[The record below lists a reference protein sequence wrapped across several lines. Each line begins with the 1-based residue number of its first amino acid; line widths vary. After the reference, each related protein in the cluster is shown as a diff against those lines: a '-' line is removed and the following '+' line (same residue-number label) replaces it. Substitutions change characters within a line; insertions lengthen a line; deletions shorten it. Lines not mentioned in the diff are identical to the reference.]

1 MSDRVSSPFSSEKS
15 GPSRSRK
22 KATSSIPDGPFLP
35 GGTDPSG
42 QSAAPTPEAYDDYYL
57 LIVKEC
63 LRYGCPV
70 GGILF
75 VSFFATD
82 ASVSGAAGAVLIKT
96 LALRL
101 VCASVLFAFWFIAPR
116 LHSPRVM
123 MASLSGLY
131 LFTVLDFIAIM
142 RLLPQGLVLG
152 VPGLVLV
159 TMSACGLF
167 CLRPAAGAICGP
179 IGLLAYVG
187 ASLSAGL
194 ARSEVVIGATQF
206 AAAQLLGVVFL
217 VLLDREFRK
226 RHALER
232 SLESEKAQS
241 ETLLK
246 EILPRYVIQRIRE
259 GAQSIADSILEV
271 NVMFIDI
278 VGFTEMSRRLAPKH
292 LVEVLGQTFQ
302 SFDDKCEAYGV
313 TKIKVIGDAYM
324 AITGLSDSSSRS
336 AIAAIE
342 FCMEALRS
350 VKEVGSRTGMPIRVR
365 IGVATGAVISGVL
378 SLKRPSYDLWG
389 ETVNLAAQMES
400 SSEPGRIQIAETTYW
415 RVKHKFACEPRTRV
429 AAKGL
434 GSVQTYFVSHAR
446 PAREEV
452 SGVQAG
458 AEPRRSEIQSGAG
471 VVSGETV
478 TIEQE
483 GVSAMQS
490 TDRPFASEETPPDR
504 HERIQELFLGAIE
517 LQPEQRGAFFEE
529 ACAGDTDLLVSIQ
542 RLIDAGTQTPALLRK
557 QDGDRSMALQL
568 PPGKELAGRFRI
580 VRFIAAGGMGDVY
593 EVEDLQL
600 GERLAIKT
608 IRPEVV
614 HDARAIARFKRE
626 IQYAKRVTHPNV
638 CRIHDLGSHREGASE
653 IVFLT
658 MELLHGLTL
667 AEHMRTTG
675 PMTAA
680 SALLVI
686 THMADAL
693 SAAHE
698 AGIIH
703 RDFKPSNVILTN
715 SAAGR
720 KAVVTDFGLARSWL
734 PEGDASLTDAGQMV
748 GTLAY
753 MAPEQLSRGEAT
765 PSTDVYALGLVI
777 YEMLTGHRPFE
788 GGTPIDAVVRKLS
801 GSPPPALECH
811 VTGLDARWDAAVLAC
826 LQREPARRPQK
837 PEEVIRTLKAGVE
850 GAQGGS

>member
-1 MSDRVSSPFSSEKS
+1 MSDRVGSASSEKS
-15 GPSRSRK
+15 APSRSTK
-22 KATSSIPDGPFLP
+22 KATSSIPDGPFFRD
-35 GGTDPSG
+35 GTDSSG
-42 QSAAPTPEAYDDYYL
+42 QSAPPTPESYDDYYL

-63 LRYGCPV
+63 LRYACPIAA
-70 GGILF
+70 ILY
-75 VSFFATD
+75 VAFFALD
-82 ASVSGAAGAVLIKT
+82 FVSGAAASVLTET

-101 VCASVLFAFWFIAPR
+101 ATSACLVVLWFVAPGLR
-116 LHSPRVM
+116 SLRVVM
-123 MASLSGLY
+123 TSISALY
-131 LFTVLDFIAIM
+131 LFVMLDFIAVM
-142 RLLPQGLVLG
+142 RLLPQGMVLG
-152 VPGLVLV
+152 VPGLLLV
-159 TMSACGLF
+159 TMCASGIF
-167 CLRPAAGAICGP
+167 CIRPAAGAICGT

-187 ASLSAGL
+187 ASFSAGL
-194 ARSEVVIGATQF
+194 TRSEVAFGASNF
-206 AAAQLLGVVFL
+206 AAALLFSFVFL

-226 RHALER
+226 RHSLER

-241 ETLLK
+241 ENLLR
-246 EILPRYVIQRIRE
+246 EILPRYVIQRIRD
-259 GAQSIADSILEV
+259 GAENIADSILEV
-271 NVMFIDI
+271 NVIFIDI

-336 AIAAIE
+336 ATAAIE
-342 FCMEALRS
+342 FCLEALGS

-446 PAREEV
+446 PARETV
-452 SGVQAG
+452 SEAKAG
-458 AEPRRSEIQSGAG
+458 SEPHRSELQPGAG
-471 VVSGETV
+471 VMSGETV
-478 TIEQE
+478 TIQEE
-483 GVSAMQS
+483 GVSAAQN
-490 TDRPFASEETPPDR
+490 TDRPFAADETPADR

-517 LQPEQRGAFFEE
+517 LRREQRGAFLEE
-529 ACAGDTDLLVSIQ
+529 ACAGDTDLLVSIK

-557 QDGDRSMALQL
+557 QDGDGSMELQL

-600 GERLAIKT
+600 GERLAMKT

-626 IQYAKRVTHPNV
+626 IQYAKHVTHPNV
-638 CRIHDLGSHREGASE
+638 CRIHDFGSHREGASE

-658 MELLHGLTL
+658 MELLQGLTL
-667 AEHMRTTG
+667 AEQMRTAG
-675 PMTAA
+675 PMTSA

-715 SAAGR
+715 SAAGQ

-734 PEGDASLTDAGQMV
+734 PEGDASLTEAGQMV

-753 MAPEQLSRGEAT
+753 MAPEQLSHGEVT

-801 GSPPPALECH
+801 GSPPPTLESH

-837 PEEVIRTLKAGVE
+837 PEEVIRALKAGVK
-850 GAQGGS
+850 GAQDGTA